1 MDIMTLQIEI
11 DQLRSENQHLKDY
24 IHQLH
29 NLINKKDKIEMRDVD
44 CSREYPDFNI
54 TCEDDLYKVV
64 EIKK

>member
-1 MDIMTLQIEI
+1 MDTITLQLEIE
-11 DQLRSENQHLKDY
+11 QLRSENQHLKDH

-29 NLINKKDKIEMRDVD
+29 ELIKKKDKIEMRDVD

>member
-1 MDIMTLQIEI
+1 MDTITLQIEI

-24 IHQLH
+24 IHHLH
-29 NLINKKDKIEMRDVD
+29 ELINKKDKIEIRDVD